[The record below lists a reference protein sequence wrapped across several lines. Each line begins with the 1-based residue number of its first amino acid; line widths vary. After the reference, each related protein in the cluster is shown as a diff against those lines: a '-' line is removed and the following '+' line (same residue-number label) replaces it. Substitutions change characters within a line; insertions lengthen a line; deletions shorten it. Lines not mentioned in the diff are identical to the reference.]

1 MVIARVKQTTPPHFA
16 SQLKAVLA
24 LEDGTMIH
32 GSGFGMPAKVAGE
45 VVFNTGMVGYVES
58 LTDPS
63 YYGQILVQTYPL
75 IGNYGVPISPPTGT
89 FGTMESDRI
98 QVRGYA
104 IADLC
109 KAPSHWSS
117 MKTLPEWIE
126 EEEKPGIYGVDTR
139 ELTKK
144 LRTEGT
150 MLGILEVSYDEPDVA
165 QLSQELKKIDDPNL
179 VDLVRQVSVGKTTTY
194 GDSDG
199 PTVALIDCG
208 VKHGIIRSLLNRK
221 CRVIRLP
228 YDSSESEILQRNP
241 DGIVVSNGPGD
252 PKLCKAT
259 IKSLQNLIES
269 DIPIL
274 GICLGLQLIALAE
287 GADTYKMKFGHRGQ
301 NHPCLELR
309 SAKTWITSQN
319 HGYAVDPETLKHT
332 EFTLS
337 LTHLNDGTVEGIRH
351 LSHPVQAVQFH
362 PEASP
367 GPTEAG
373 IIFDEFLGDVQR
385 YRA

>member
-1 MVIARVKQTTPPHFA
+1 MNAT
-16 SQLKAVLA
+16 LA
-24 LEDGTMIH
+24 LEDGTVIR
-32 GSGFGMPAKVAGE
+32 GAGFGRPSKVAGE

-75 IGNYGVPISPPTGT
+75 IGNYGVPETARTGT
-89 FGTMESDRI
+89 LGTMESDRI

-117 MKTLPEWIE
+117 MYTLPEWLE
-126 EEEKPGIYGVDTR
+126 EQEKPGICGLDTR

-150 MLGILEVSYDEPDVA
+150 MLGILEVSYDEPDIA
-165 QLSQELKKIDDPNL
+165 RLSQDAKRVNDPNR
-179 VDLVRQVSVGKTTTY
+179 VDLVREVSVGKARTY

-199 PTVALIDCG
+199 PKVALIDCG
-208 VKHGIIRSLLNRK
+208 VKHGIIRSLLNRN
-221 CRVIRLP
+221 CRVVRLP
-228 YDSSESEILQRNP
+228 YGSSDSEILKWNP

-252 PKLCKAT
+252 PKFCKAT
-259 IKSLQNLIES
+259 IKYLQSLIES
-269 DIPIL
+269 KIPIL
-274 GICLGLQLIALAE
+274 GICLGLQLVALAG

-301 NHPCLELR
+301 NHPCLDLK

-319 HGYAVDPETLKHT
+319 HGYAVDPESLKDT
-332 EFTLS
+332 EFSLS

-351 LSHPVQAVQFH
+351 QSHPVQAVQFH

-373 IIFDEFLGDVQR
+373 IIFDEFLGDVQQ

>member
-1 MVIARVKQTTPPHFA
+1 MVIARVKQTTPPPFA
-16 SQLKAVLA
+16 SELNAVLA
-24 LEDGTMIH
+24 LEDGTVMQ
-32 GSGFGMPAKVAGE
+32 GAGFGRPAKVEGE

-63 YYGQILVQTYPL
+63 YHGQILVQTYPL
-75 IGNYGVPISPPTGT
+75 IGNYGVPVSAQTDT

-109 KAPSHWSS
+109 KTPSHWSS
-117 MKTLPEWIE
+117 TNTLPRWLDEQA
-126 EEEKPGIYGVDTR
+126 KPGIYGVDTR

-150 MLGILEVSYDEPDVA
+150 MLGILDVSYDEPDVE
-165 QLSQELKKIDDPNL
+165 QLSQDAKRVNDPNQA
-179 VDLVRQVSVGKTTTY
+179 DLVKEVSIGKATAY

-208 VKHGIIRSLLNRK
+208 VKFGILRSLMNRK
-221 CRVIRLP
+221 CRVVRLP
-228 YDSSESEILQRNP
+228 YDSAESEILKWNP

-252 PKLCKAT
+252 PKFCGAT
-259 IKSLQNLIES
+259 IKCLHSLIES

-301 NHPCLELR
+301 NHPCLDIK

-319 HGYAVDPETLKHT
+319 HGYAVDPKSLKDT
-332 EFTLS
+332 DFTLR

-351 LSHPVQAVQFH
+351 QSRPVQAVQFH

-373 IIFDEFLGDVQR
+373 VIFDEFLGDVHR

>member
-1 MVIARVKQTTPPHFA
+1 MVIARVKHTTPPPFG
-16 SQLKAVLA
+16 SQLNAALA
-24 LEDGTMIH
+24 LEDGTVIQ
-32 GSGFGMPAKVAGE
+32 GAGFGRPAKVAGE

-75 IGNYGVPISPPTGT
+75 IGNYGVPATAQTGA

-109 KAPSHWSS
+109 KTPSHWSS
-117 MKTLPEWIE
+117 VNTLPDWLE
-126 EEEKPGIYGVDTR
+126 EQEKPGIYGLDTR

-144 LRTEGT
+144 LRTAGT
-150 MLGILEVSYDEPDVA
+150 MLGILEVSYDEPDIA
-165 QLSQELKKIDDPNL
+165 QLSQDVKRANDPNR
-179 VDLVRQVSVGKTTTY
+179 VNLVREVSVRKATTY
-194 GDSDG
+194 GDSAG

-208 VKHGIIRSLLNRK
+208 VKHGIIRSLLSRK
-221 CRVIRLP
+221 LRVIRLP
-228 YDSSESEILQRNP
+228 YDSSESEILKWNP

-252 PKLCKAT
+252 PKFCKAT
-259 IKSLQNLIES
+259 IENLRSLIES

-301 NHPCLELR
+301 NHPCLDLK

-319 HGYAVDPETLKHT
+319 HGYAVDPESLKDT
-332 EFTLS
+332 KFALS

-351 LSHPVQAVQFH
+351 HSRPVQAVQFH